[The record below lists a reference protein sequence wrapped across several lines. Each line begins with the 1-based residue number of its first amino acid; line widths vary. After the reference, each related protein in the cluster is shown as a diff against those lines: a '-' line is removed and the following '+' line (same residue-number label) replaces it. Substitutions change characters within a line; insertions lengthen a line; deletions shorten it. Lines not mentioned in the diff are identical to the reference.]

1 MSHAML
7 ADLAILAKFCQIRQL
22 SQNYAYD
29 FNKCHPAMMA
39 DWLIWRFWQNFVKFV
54 NSAKIMHMI

>member
-1 MSHAML
+1 ML

-39 DWLIWRFWQNFVKFV
+39 DLADLAILAKFR
-54 NSAKIMHMI
+54 